1 MDQPP
6 TQVPPRRSA
15 WEIQYAVVRALL
27 MRELKTRFG
36 GHWSGIFWI
45 VVTPLAEMA
54 VLTWMYITLRSKLMR
69 GSYEFIIWLLVAML
83 PFRMF
88 SDLWRQLI
96 RGASSNLGLFTFRQV
111 RPLDAFIARALL
123 EVFIHTVLFCF
134 ILGLMAWMGHHP
146 AVPHD
151 PLAYIGVVAVFVLLG
166 SGLGVLT
173 AVIVDVLPK
182 FDVFVRVITMPLYLF
197 SGVIFTLDRLP
208 QAYQQW
214 LLYNPMLHLVE
225 LARYTYLPGFVTLNG
240 VSVAYPLMWV
250 LCVWTLGL
258 SLYWQR
264 RQQLVAS

>member
-6 TQVPPRRSA
+6 TAVPPRRSP
-15 WEIQYAVVRALL
+15 WDIQRAVVRALM

-36 GHWSGIFWI
+36 GHWSGVVWV
-45 VVTPLAEMA
+45 VVTPLAETA

-83 PFRMF
+83 PFRLF

-111 RPLDAFIARALL
+111 RPLDAFIARACLEILTHGVLL
-123 EVFIHTVLFCF
+123 CF

-146 AVPHD
+146 AVPQN
-151 PLAYIGVVAVFVLLG
+151 PLGYLGVMAIFALLG
-166 SGLGVLT
+166 TGLGVLT

-182 FDVFVRVITMPLYLF
+182 FDVLVRVSTMPLYLF

-208 QAYQQW
+208 QVYQQW
-214 LLYNPMLHLVE
+214 LLLNPMLHLVE
-225 LARYTYLPGFVTLNG
+225 LARYTYLPGFVMLNG
-240 VSVAYPLMWV
+240 VTVTYPLMWT
-250 LCVWTLGL
+250 LCVWTLAL
-258 SLYWQR
+258 SSYWAR